1 MKVKKATLA
10 AVAACL
16 MSIFSIFASYQ
27 NQMEISKVTVIKSPH
42 IEGVSTEESVESV
55 SGCILLSQKE
65 GKLVCDSPRVPLQLD
80 EPVVVKFPEGEYT
93 LEYDMNA
100 GYLKATTAQGEITF
114 TPNTDELS
122 SMHTFSD
129 DEGNTIAAGGVEDL
143 FITVKPA
150 SEEMMNLLENI
161 EILPYNGQMNLAVEK
176 LPINQAG
183 DVVITD
189 ELVSNSHLNIS
200 VYNKSLEGTSFQN
213 EITVAEWKFLYGDYV
228 DTESGLRPYIFK
240 SDSCALKIMASGE
253 EALNSGISASLEE
266 SLCV

>member
-27 NQMEISKVTVIKSPH
+27 NQMEISKVTVIKSPK
-42 IEGVSTEESVESV
+42 IESVSTEASVESV
-55 SGCILLSQKE
+55 SGCILLSQKD

-100 GYLKATTAQGEITF
+100 GYLKAMTEQGEITF

-129 DEGNTIAAGGVEDL
+129 DEGNTVAAGGVKNL

-176 LPINQAG
+176 LPVSQAG
-183 DVVITD
+183 DIIITD
-189 ELVSNSHLNIS
+189 ELVANSHLNIS

-266 SLCV
+266 SLRV

>member
-1 MKVKKATLA
+1 
-10 AVAACL
+10 
-16 MSIFSIFASYQ
+16 
-27 NQMEISKVTVIKSPH
+27 
-42 IEGVSTEESVESV
+42 
-55 SGCILLSQKE
+55 
-65 GKLVCDSPRVPLQLD
+65 
-80 EPVVVKFPEGEYT
+80 
-93 LEYDMNA
+93 MNT
-100 GYLKATTAQGEITF
+100 GYLRATTAQGEITF

-183 DVVITD
+183 DIVVTD

-213 EITVAEWKFLYGDYV
+213 EITVAEWSFMYGDYV

-240 SDSCALKIMASGE
+240 SDSCTLKIMASGD
-253 EALNSGISASLEE
+253 EALNIGISASLEE
-266 SLCV
+266 SLRV